1 MRAMKLNQIP
11 SLEQANKTQGTQSA
25 SRLQSKQMK
34 PLSSEEQ
41 ELIQDRFPK
50 GMNRKLELYLATGSS
65 HTEQPAAKGQ
75 NFDFRV

>member
-1 MRAMKLNQIP
+1 MKLNQIP
-11 SLEQANKTQGTQSA
+11 SLDQINKSQETQSA

-41 ELIQDRFPK
+41 ELIQDTFPK

-65 HTEQPAAKGQ
+65 RTEQPSAKGR